1 LLPRLAAAATL
12 ALGVALV
19 VSLDGAPRAQAPPPA
34 ILQPAPFTPGMP
46 FTEPPVV
53 SSRDG
58 RLKTRLVAR
67 NGSVEISGVTVA
79 ETQTYAA
86 AGPDGSSRR
95 GFLGPTLRV
104 RPGDRIELTLD
115 SRLTVPDGA
124 IGANCPVTSGGG
136 MLEHSRR
143 AQAGAA
149 QLTNLHYHG
158 LHVTPRER
166 SPFGDSVL
174 IELPNGKSRFRFRI
188 PRDHDRGTFWYHA
201 HLHGCTDDQ
210 VFRGLAGLLLVGDS
224 RRDLPRRF
232 RRVRT
237 RSLALKDV
245 QVEAA
250 DSGGWQIADDHD
262 WVHATHRTV
271 NGLVDPNLAIRPG
284 ETQLWRLANVSA
296 GVWYDVALVDE
307 SNGAQ
312 DPLTVVA
319 QDGNSLRRAV
329 RRQSLVIPPG
339 RRFDVLVRGPA
350 SGERVL
356 KTLAFDQGR
365 FTFPEDT
372 LATVGVDGAPARAI
386 AAPRRLTPGTQRFPR
401 LRGPKRR
408 FTFDIYFPQNQ
419 NDPPLFMI
427 NDAVFDADI
436 PDAAPVLGT
445 TERWTIYNKSGEYHP
460 FHIHQDDFRVV
471 DAGGGPPTLPG
482 DQDVVPLPPG
492 TPEKPSRVVID
503 MPFTDYSGNFV
514 FHCHILDHEDGGM
527 MSRVQLRRRGR

>member
-1 LLPRLAAAATL
+1 MVVAGATL
-12 ALGVALV
+12 GVGVVLV
-19 VSLDGAPRAQAPPPA
+19 PSPDGAPRAQEPQAVA
-34 ILQPAPFTPGMP
+34 APFTTGMA
-46 FTEPPVV
+46 FEQPPVV
-53 SSRDG
+53 RSRDG
-58 RLKTRLVAR
+58 RLRATLVAR
-67 NGSVEISGVTVA
+67 NGRVAISGVNVA

-86 AGPDGSSRR
+86 RGADGSTRR

-115 SRLTVPDGA
+115 SRLTVPEGA
-124 IGANCPVTSGGG
+124 IGANCPATGTH
-136 MLEHSRR
+136 EHGRR
-143 AQAGAA
+143 AQPGTA
-149 QLTNLHYHG
+149 QLTNLHFHG

-166 SPFGDSVL
+166 SPYGDSVL
-174 IELPNGKSRFRFRI
+174 VELPNGKSRFRLRI
-188 PRDHDRGTFWYHA
+188 PRNHDRGTFWYHA
-201 HLHGCTDDQ
+201 HLHMCTDDQ

-232 RRVRT
+232 RQVRT

-245 QVEAA
+245 QVSSP
-250 DSGGWQIADDHD
+250 DSVRWQIADSHD
-262 WVHATHRTV
+262 WANATHRTV
-271 NGLVDPNLAIRPG
+271 NGLVDPAIGIRPG
-284 ETQLWRLANVSA
+284 ETQLWRLANVSSA
-296 GVWYDVALVDE
+296 VWYDVALVDG
-307 SNGAQ
+307 SSGAT

-329 RRQSLVIPPG
+329 RRRSLVIPPG

-365 FTFPEDT
+365 LTFPEDT
-372 LATVGVDGAPARAI
+372 LATVRVGGAPAPAI
-386 AAPRRLTPGTQRFPR
+386 AAPRRLAADAQQFPR
-401 LRGPKRR
+401 RRGPTRR
-408 FTFDIYFPQNQ
+408 FTFDTYFPSSG
-419 NDPPLFMI
+419 PPMFLI
-427 NDAVFDADI
+427 NDMVFDADV
-436 PDAAPVLGT
+436 PDATPVLGT
-445 TERWTIYNKSGEYHP
+445 TERWIIYNKSSESHP

-471 DAGGGPPTLPG
+471 DAGGGVPSLPG

-527 MSRVQLRRRGR
+527 MSRVEVRRRER